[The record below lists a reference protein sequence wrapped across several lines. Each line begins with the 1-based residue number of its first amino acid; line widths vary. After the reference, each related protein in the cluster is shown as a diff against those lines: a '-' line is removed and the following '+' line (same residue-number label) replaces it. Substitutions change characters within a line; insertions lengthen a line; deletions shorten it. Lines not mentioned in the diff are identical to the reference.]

1 MTRIIRSIIM
11 LVTLPV
17 LLGGCFL
24 IPGAF
29 TSSLDLRRDGQFTFA
44 YKGEVLFQ
52 SPDEAMKMGSEKPR
66 VWSESMAVCPR
77 NGEPYSNDWDVTVPP
92 TSPAGDEAEEEESP
106 NRDCTREEIAR
117 LKKEWDAKQA
127 ERREKDRKE
136 GEQFAAM
143 FGFNPAD
150 EASNRKLAATM
161 MRQDGWKSVVYRG
174 DGVFDVDYQISGRI
188 GHDFIFPVFPQGEII
203 IPFVM
208 VRGQDKGSV
217 RVSAPAL
224 AGSGLKS
231 MGSQAKW
238 LGAGTA
244 PKDTPLS
251 RTKGRFTIT
260 TDGEILT
267 NNTEDGPAQAT
278 NGRTL
283 VWDIDSRMNKTPE
296 ALIRLR

>member
-1 MTRIIRSIIM
+1 MTRIIRSIIV

-52 SPDEAMKMGSEKPR
+52 SPDEAMKMGSGTSR
-66 VWSESMAVCPR
+66 VWNDSMAVCPR
-77 NGEPYSNDWDVTVPP
+77 NGEPYSNDWDVTVAPS
-92 TSPAGDEAEEEESP
+92 SPADEEAQEEESP
-106 NRDCTREEIAR
+106 NRACTREEIAR
-117 LKKEWDAKQA
+117 LKKEWDVKQA
-127 ERREKDRKE
+127 ERRAKDRKE

-150 EASNRKLAATM
+150 EASNRKLASTM
-161 MRQDGWKSVVYRG
+161 MRQDGWKSVIYRG
-174 DGVFDVDYQISGRI
+174 EGVFDVDYQISGRI

-238 LGAGTA
+238 LGAGVA
-244 PKDTPLS
+244 QKDAPLS

-267 NNTEDGPAQAT
+267 NNTEDGPGQAT
-278 NGRTL
+278 NGRVL
-283 VWDIDSRMNKTPE
+283 VWDIDSQMNRTPE